1 MLQSNFT
8 SPLSISDVPVI
19 EYGFSKIIYNQI
31 KYGTPGLFNVEDFFK
46 KNYHSKLKVLT

>member
-19 EYGFSKIIYNQI
+19 KYGFSKIIYNQI
-31 KYGTPGLFNVEDFFK
+31 KYGTPGRFNVEDLKK
-46 KNYHSKLKVLT
+46 KNYHSKLKILT

>member
-19 EYGFSKIIYNQI
+19 KYGFSKIIYNQI
-31 KYGTPGLFNVEDFFK
+31 KYGTPGRFNVEDLK
-46 KNYHSKLKVLT
+46 KKIIIVN